1 MDGRRTQAPDGL
13 QGGDYRAHNVI
24 DALVISL
31 QAVSQRPQV
40 A

>member
-31 QAVSQRPQV
+31 QVVSQRLK
-40 A
+40 